1 MSPARRLRSYETS
14 RALAQVCLLT
24 STVARARRPPL
35 ASTRRAR
42 LRVCLRSVAMALR
55 NALARAAA
63 PLRGAAQAQLSS
75 AGVIGTLAPLARAGA
90 PRHYRNPVENE
101 LYDRSRQEYS
111 LGNRVPSVAAD
122 AWIAP
127 NATLIGDTDVADQCS
142 VWHGAVLKCDLGP
155 VRLGA
160 FSNVQERCVID
171 AAGCVEQIPR
181 FSKTPTRGDP
191 RGSRHRR
198 PEIHE
203 IRRRIRSRSLS
214 ASETFR
220 EKTRFF
226 SHRVSSRTAL
236 PQLRSNAHRP

>member
-1 MSPARRLRSYETS
+1 M
-14 RALAQVCLLT
+14 V
-24 STVARARRPPL
+24 
-35 ASTRRAR
+35 
-42 LRVCLRSVAMALR
+42 LR

-127 NATLIGDTDVADQCS
+127 NATLVGDADVADQCS
-142 VWHGAVLKCDLGP
+142 VWHGAVLKGDLGP

-171 AAGCVEQIPR
+171 AAGCVERIPR
-181 FSKTPTRGDP
+181 FSPTPTVSARARVPLEKLRNRGRDACVGP
-191 RGSRHRR
+191 ASPCPPGSRGSDPKSAHRANLATTTDPVAFAR
-198 PEIHE
+198 VSFFWDQTSENLPLPS
-203 IRRRIRSRSLS
+203 RRSR
-214 ASETFR
+214 T
-220 EKTRFF
+220 
-226 SHRVSSRTAL
+226 
-236 PQLRSNAHRP
+236 PGRPIPRR

>member
-1 MSPARRLRSYETS
+1 L
-14 RALAQVCLLT
+14 
-24 STVARARRPPL
+24 
-35 ASTRRAR
+35 
-42 LRVCLRSVAMALR
+42 
-55 NALARAAA
+55 
-63 PLRGAAQAQLSS
+63 
-75 AGVIGTLAPLARAGA
+75 GA

-142 VWHGAVLKCDLGP
+142 VWHGAVLKGDLGP

-181 FSKTPTRGDP
+181 FESDADRLGARVRSAEGKRRKTGSDARADP
-191 RGSRHRR
+191 RRPARVKTGR